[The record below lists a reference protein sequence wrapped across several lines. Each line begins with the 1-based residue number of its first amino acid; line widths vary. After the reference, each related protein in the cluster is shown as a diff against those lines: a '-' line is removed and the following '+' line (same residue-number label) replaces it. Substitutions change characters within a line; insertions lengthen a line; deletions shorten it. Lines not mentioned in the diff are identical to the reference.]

1 MQFLDEAQLKN
12 AISKKNSK
20 QYTNTSFYDIKTFK
34 DVLKLAFRC
43 KNKKTIDI
51 ILNNWYKLL
60 DSEVSWGKKTKM
72 IDKKEEKLIN
82 SLHPQELIMIINI
95 GKIVQEKHKMKPETA
110 FVFAFGIV
118 CAHFVFEET
127 SMNLNIEDMYN
138 TLPNKLKSKNK
149 EKKFKKDFFI
159 IGTSKEVRNILYK
172 FNKDEQ

>member
-60 DSEVSWGKKTKM
+60 DSEVKQGRRVGVDRRDRRNVSKKM
-72 IDKKEEKLIN
+72 II
-82 SLHPQELIMIINI
+82 
-95 GKIVQEKHKMKPETA
+95 
-110 FVFAFGIV
+110 
-118 CAHFVFEET
+118 
-127 SMNLNIEDMYN
+127 
-138 TLPNKLKSKNK
+138 
-149 EKKFKKDFFI
+149 
-159 IGTSKEVRNILYK
+159 
-172 FNKDEQ
+172 

>member
-12 AISKKNSK
+12 AMSKKNSK

-60 DSEVSWGKKTKM
+60 DSEVKWGKKTKM

-127 SMNLNIEDMYN
+127 SMTAPISCKPLATIDSPRPFPSFLEETNG
-138 TLPNKLKSKNK
+138 S
-149 EKKFKKDFFI
+149 
-159 IGTSKEVRNILYK
+159 NILDNNLLGIPIPK
-172 FNKDEQ
+172 SIISI